1 MDKNMLKIVKTCEEK
16 SLAGQTDIDVFDLMY
31 ELNLPYD
38 SLKCILD
45 KLVTNRKLVQKDI
58 KTYLLIASTEKM
70 AEDKDEQ
77 VLYQEQKDESIHNI
91 VHSDDDEMY
100 ETEHDSDVGR
110 RRRVFDM
117 MQAELPEEDEFDDYD
132 DYLGDEDEEDDD
144 NDDEEYSDPIE
155 ELEEWHRKNIIL
167 HNLIV
172 KK

>member
-38 SLKCILD
+38 SLKCVLD
-45 KLVTNRKLVQKDI
+45 KLVINKKLVQKDI

-91 VHSDDDEMY
+91 VHSEDDEM
-100 ETEHDSDVGR
+100 
-110 RRRVFDM
+110 
-117 MQAELPEEDEFDDYD
+117 
-132 DYLGDEDEEDDD
+132 
-144 NDDEEYSDPIE
+144 
-155 ELEEWHRKNIIL
+155 
-167 HNLIV
+167 
-172 KK
+172 